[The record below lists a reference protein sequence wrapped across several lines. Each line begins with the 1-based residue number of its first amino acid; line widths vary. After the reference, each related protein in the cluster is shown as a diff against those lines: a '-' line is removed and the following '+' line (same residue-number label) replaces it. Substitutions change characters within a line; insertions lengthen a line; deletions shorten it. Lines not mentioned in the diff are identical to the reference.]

1 MSYSSDLNWMIAK
14 RPTIAARKKNTINAT
29 VAITNLVARPT
40 TAVVMNPIK
49 PITNKMA
56 LNTVLIFILVRILS
70 RKIHRCFVDTI
81 T

>member
-1 MSYSSDLNWMIAK
+1 MIAK
-14 RPTIAARKKNTINAT
+14 SPTIAAKKKNTINAT
-29 VAITNLVARPT
+29 VAITNFVARPT

-56 LNTVLIFILVRILS
+56 LNTVLAFILVS
-70 RKIHRCFVDTI
+70 YIHAEDTLLFCRYDL